1 MGHGT
6 GRVQAACMRS
16 IRLREDAGAR
26 WPSTYTIVADVFQ
39 IERDADGNRL
49 CSDTQHGEVK
59 RALASLQRKGLIIG
73 FRDTSHT
80 RGPGDGRIELCHI
93 WMTEAGLARWLA
105 RQQAE
110 ADAAH
115 SKKPAFAAD
124 VAARAMVIA
133 RRAKAMGMSLPED
146 AREGE

>member
-1 MGHGT
+1 
-6 GRVQAACMRS
+6 MRS

-49 CSDTQHGEVK
+49 CSDTQHGAVK

-73 FRDTSHT
+73 FRDTSH
-80 RGPGDGRIELCHI
+80 GDGRIELCHI

-105 RQQAE
+105 RQE

-133 RRAKAMGMSLPED
+133 KRAKAMGMSLPED
-146 AREGE
+146 ARER